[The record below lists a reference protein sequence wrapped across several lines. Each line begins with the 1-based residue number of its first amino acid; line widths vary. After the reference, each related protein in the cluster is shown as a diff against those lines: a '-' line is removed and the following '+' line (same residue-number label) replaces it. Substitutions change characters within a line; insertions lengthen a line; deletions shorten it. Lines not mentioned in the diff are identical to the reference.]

1 MKKEKLTMIE
11 LFSGIG
17 AQKRGIDNTELFN
30 CEVLH
35 TSDIDKEAILSYAS
49 IHHGLTPEM
58 VENYNEYP
66 SREEMIKYLVDRN
79 IGFDFQKNKMFNWN
93 KKINSKQ
100 KFIEKYWLA
109 TKLAKNLGDI
119 SKIEKLPYTDVLT
132 YSFPCTDV
140 SQCGRQAG
148 LKKGSGT
155 RSGLL
160 WEVERLLNIAKEN
173 NTLPKYLLLENV
185 KNLVQKQ
192 FIDDFKEWL
201 VVLENLGYNTYWE
214 VINGKYCGIPQN
226 RERVFAISI
235 RKDID
240 KGTYSFPKP
249 FNNGL
254 RLDDILQNEDEV
266 EEKYYLSDY
275 IQKQFHFTDDT
286 LSKNIVGK
294 TDSGGQKSWVYQQ
307 NSIMGALTATD
318 YKQPKQILTIDDNEL
333 HQIGELDIKGFDQ
346 LKRVYGPDGIA
357 PTLPTCQ
364 GGSQHPKI
372 YSKKKLVRKL
382 TPTECFRL
390 MGFDDTDI
398 TNCYQMGVADS
409 SLYKQAGNSII
420 TNCIELLFEHL
431 YKTQYDE
438 DYVCI
443 DEIMENFQK
452 PQVG

>member
-1 MKKEKLTMIE
+1 MSKEKITMIE

-17 AQKRGIDNTELFN
+17 AQKRGIENTSLFD

-35 TSDIDKEAILSYAS
+35 TSDIDKEAVLSYAA
-49 IHHGLTPEM
+49 IHHNLTPEM
-58 VENYNEYP
+58 VENYKGYP
-66 SREEMIKYLVDRN
+66 SREEMIKYLIDRN
-79 IGFDFQKNKMFNWN
+79 IGYDFQKNKMFDWN

-109 TKLAKNLGDI
+109 AKLSNNLGDI

-132 YSFPCTDV
+132 YSFPCTNI
-140 SQCGRQAG
+140 SQSGRMEG

-160 WEVERLLNIAKEN
+160 WEVERLLDIAKEN

-201 VVLENLGYNTYWE
+201 SVLDKLGYNTYWE
-214 VINGKYCGIPQN
+214 VINGKYTGIPQN

-240 KGTYSFPKP
+240 KCTYTFPKP
-249 FNNGL
+249 FDYNL
-254 RLDDILQNEDEV
+254 RLTDVLQSENEID
-266 EEKYYLSDY
+266 EKYYLSDY
-275 IQKQFHFTDDT
+275 IQKQFHFTDET
-286 LSKNIVGK
+286 LSKNIIGK

-307 NSIMGALTATD
+307 NCIMGALTATD
-318 YKQPKQILTIDDNEL
+318 YKQPKQILTITDNEL

-346 LKRVYGPDGIA
+346 LKRVYGSDGIA
-357 PTLPTCQ
+357 PTLPTMQ

-372 YSKKKLVRKL
+372 YSEKKMVRKL

-390 MGFDDTDI
+390 MGFDDTDVS
-398 TNCYQMGVADS
+398 NCYNIGVADS

-431 YKTQYDE
+431 YKAQYNE
-438 DYVCI
+438 DYVCL
-443 DEIMENFQK
+443 DETMKRFQ
-452 PQVG
+452 VS